1 MICGF
6 CYTGVQVLAA
16 LKGGGIIV
24 ADSSVL
30 LLIGH
35 GFDPMPPP
43 RSLSTL

>member
-24 ADSSVL
+24 GDSSVL

-43 RSLSTL
+43 RFLSTL